1 MRSGRR
7 VDGVQDYLPFD
18 VLSPASTDD
27 HPERVRRP
35 RDLPPV
41 DRNRFRL
48 RNDALASHGWP
59 AGTEL
64 LVDPGRRPRRGQ
76 VALVSEGGR
85 LKIGIFDL
93 QLGRGVLRT
102 DRGSVWLGASA
113 RFVGVVTLVGAPFE
127 GMPDCPTSS

>member
-1 MRSGRR
+1 M
-7 VDGVQDYLPFD
+7 PFD
-18 VLSPASTDD
+18 LAPTAGPSDPSPS
-27 HPERVRRP
+27 VRRP
-35 RDLPPV
+35 RTPPPI

-64 LVDPGRRPRRGQ
+64 LVDPDRRPRRGQ

-85 LKIGIFDL
+85 LKIGVFDL

-127 GMPDCPTSS
+127 GMPDVAG

>member
-7 VDGVQDYLPFD
+7 VDGVQDALPLD
-18 VLSPASTDD
+18 LASADGPD
-27 HPERVRRP
+27 HPSPSARRP
-35 RDLPPV
+35 RPPPPTEG
-41 DRNRFRL
+41 NRFRL

-64 LVDPGRRPRRGQ
+64 LVDPDRRPRRGQ
-76 VALVSEGGR
+76 VALVTEGGR
-85 LKIGIFDL
+85 LKIGVFDL

-102 DRGSVWLGASA
+102 DRGSAWLGASA

-127 GMPDCPTSS
+127 GMPAAPTPD

>member
-7 VDGVQDYLPFD
+7 VDGVQDHLPFD
-18 VLSPASTDD
+18 VSPTAGSDD

-35 RDLPPV
+35 RALPATDP
-41 DRNRFRL
+41 NRFRL

-64 LVDPGRRPRRGQ
+64 LVDPDQRPRRGQ
-76 VALVSEGGR
+76 VALVTEGGR
-85 LKIGIFDL
+85 LKIGVFDL

-127 GMPDCPTSS
+127 GMPDAPVRG